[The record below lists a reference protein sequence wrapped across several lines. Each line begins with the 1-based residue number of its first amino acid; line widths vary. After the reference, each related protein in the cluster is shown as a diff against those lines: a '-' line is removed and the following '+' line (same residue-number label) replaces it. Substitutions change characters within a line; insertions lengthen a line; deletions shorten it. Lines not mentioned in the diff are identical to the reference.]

1 MSYNGFV
8 NRETWLINLWF
19 NPECKAD
26 VDMAKEVIE
35 TDVLNCPKYLQD
47 FVSLYAI
54 NWDELYSLFTDDDEE
69 TSDEDMEAT
78 TKFARDGE

>member
-19 NPECKAD
+19 NPESNDDVYMAREIIEAD
-26 VDMAKEVIE
+26 IE
-35 TDVLNCPKYLQD
+35 KLPPYLKD

-54 NWDELYSLFTDDDEE
+54 NWDELHSLFSDEELDDE
-69 TSDEDMEAT
+69 
-78 TKFARDGE
+78 